1 MNRLLHRIL
10 PIKPGVSF
18 WLVLGASICTLPLP
32 LLAAPQTAQELVS
45 AFAARSKSNLPI
57 PVEVQTSYAAKM
69 QQTLRDAKLADLPS
83 QYILLVDRNRH
94 VQTLFIYWKSPAG
107 APAHGAWQFVWAAP
121 VSTGRTGRF
130 DHYLTPLGVF
140 EHSIANHDYRAQ
152 GTRNDAGIRGYGSK
166 GMRVYDFGWATS
178 ERGWGKGTPGIMRLQ
193 MHATDPGLLESRLG
207 QPASKGCVRI
217 PSELNRLIDHYG
229 LIDADYDAAARQGKG
244 LWILRPDREQVSTPG
259 RYMVV
264 VDSAVTARPA
274 WLPVPAA
281 PVVRTAAK

>member
-1 MNRLLHRIL
+1 MNRLLRRIL
-10 PIKPGVSF
+10 SFGPGVSL
-18 WLVLGASICTLPLP
+18 WLAIGAGCCPLP
-32 LLAAPQTAQELVS
+32 LLAAPKTAQELVS

-57 PVEVQTSYAAKM
+57 PAEIQSAYAAKL

-94 VQTLFIYWKSPAG
+94 VQTLFIYWKNPQ
-107 APAHGAWQFVWAAP
+107 GAWQFVWAAP

-140 EHSIANHDYRAQ
+140 EHSVANHDYRAQ

-229 LIDADYDAAARQGKG
+229 LIDADYDALAKQGKG
-244 LWILRPDREQVSTPG
+244 MWILRPDREQVATPG
-259 RYMVV
+259 RYLVV
-264 VDSAVTARPA
+264 VDSAANTRPA

-281 PVVRTAAK
+281 PVVRTVAK